1 MSDAPDADTLTAF
14 AADLRKL
21 RLGANQPTLDRLA
34 REAHISR
41 TVISETL
48 NGRQFPSPRT
58 VDRIVRA
65 LGGDPDEWIVRRD
78 RLAASIA
85 TEGEQGD
92 AAVVEP
98 RSRKRFLL
106 GLAAAAVV
114 LLVGGAAGG
123 IFGYAQGV
131 SDGLAL
137 AAEERVQ
144 IKVEDGLDPAK
155 TACIDDSEVGAAH
168 MDEEL
173 NALLEVM
180 WSDKCQAG
188 WGRVT
193 RYDALEL
200 GNSITVR
207 IFPLSNPS
215 YDDGESDTVSN
226 ARTIY
231 TYTLNRPGGD
241 PLCAEGSFTVDGETF
256 AFAEPVCM

>member
-1 MSDAPDADTLTAF
+1 MSDAPDTDTLAAF
-14 AADLRKL
+14 ASDLRKL
-21 RLGANQPTLDRLA
+21 RLSANQPTLDRLA

-65 LGGDPDEWIVRRD
+65 LGADPDEWIARRD
-78 RLAASIA
+78 RLARARSEEVQDA
-85 TEGEQGD
+85 GEIVERRSRRRLLLMLG
-92 AAVVEP
+92 AAVP
-98 RSRKRFLL
+98 
-106 GLAAAAVV
+106 V
-114 LLVGGAAGG
+114 LLLGGAAGC
-123 IFGYAQGV
+123 FVGYNWGT

-168 MDEEL
+168 QDEKL

-188 WGRVT
+188 WGRIT

-207 IFPLSNPS
+207 IYPLSNPS

-241 PLCAEGSFTVDGETF
+241 PLCAEGSFTVEGKTF
-256 AFAEPVCM
+256 EFDRPVCM